1 MLCQNNKKEA
11 EDIKLN
17 NETTKP
23 RLLMGIMTPNRSKYN
38 IFIRTTLFNPVLNNN
53 MMRYLFSARDR
64 AGSIMFSY
72 IYICLNFL
80 LLNDT
85 LTYICM
91 PLTNVFGIMIVFF
104 SKITYK
110 WNQDGGCRSLV

>member
-53 MMRYLFSARDR
+53 MMRSLCSPGER
-64 AGSIMFSY
+64 ASSIMFSY
-72 IYICLNFL
+72 IYMSYSLFIH
-80 LLNDT
+80 D
-85 LTYICM
+85 
-91 PLTNVFGIMIVFF
+91 
-104 SKITYK
+104 ITYLYMYTTCK
-110 WNQDGGCRSLV
+110 WIWN